1 MGMLSSGTT
10 IREAAMEIW
19 KSKRS
24 WSIVSFAMVVIIAA
38 VMVCGAD
45 AKRASWKGG
54 EDLKGIA
61 FDDFWDRVKDEGRQW
76 AGNQRAGNQLYVSKI
91 SAVLVDGFDKHN
103 GLSAIWEA
111 QVVRCNSVKEHKDP
125 DSRKT
130 ETICNGRSITYRM
143 AEAGITGTQS
153 GFRKGREQNFRGAAI
168 LLERVKFGA
177 GKAEE
182 IANSHKR
189 FRPVGYE
196 YYTYDLHIGHVAD
209 KPVWVIKKGCNHR
222 GLKEKQCTSKDSW
235 VVRVDAETGEIRIR
249 Q

>member
-1 MGMLSSGTT
+1 MKLLTG
-10 IREAAMEIW
+10 
-19 KSKRS
+19 KRS
-24 WSIVSFAMVVIIAA
+24 WSIVSFAVIVIIAA
-38 VMVCGAD
+38 IMVCSVD
-45 AKRASWKGG
+45 AKRASLKSG

-61 FDDFWDRVKDEGRQW
+61 FDDFWNRVKDEGRQW
-76 AGNQRAGNQLYVSKI
+76 AGSKPYVSRI

-111 QVVRCNSVKEHKDP
+111 QVVLCNSVKEHKDP

-130 ETICNGRSITYRM
+130 ETICSGKSITYRM
-143 AEAGITGTQS
+143 AEAGITGVES
-153 GFRKGREQNFRGAAI
+153 GFHKGREQNFRGAAI
-168 LLERVKFGA
+168 LLERIRFGA
-177 GKAEE
+177 RNAEE

-222 GLKEKQCTSKDSW
+222 GLREKQCTSKDSW

-249 Q
+249 R